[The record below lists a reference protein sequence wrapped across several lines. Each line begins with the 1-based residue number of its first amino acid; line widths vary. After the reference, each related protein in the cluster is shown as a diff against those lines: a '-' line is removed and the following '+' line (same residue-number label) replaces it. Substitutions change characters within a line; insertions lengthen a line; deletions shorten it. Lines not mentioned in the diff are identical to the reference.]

1 MKMNIKGNDN
11 FETPDELFDQLNRI
25 FNFTLDAACTSTN
38 CKCPKGYYYDKG
50 QDSLKMNWGG
60 DRVFC
65 NPPFSRKSE
74 FIKKAYMEVLFHN
87 CPIVVMV
94 LPLNCMDSEAFQN
107 FVYTYFDFEILRGR
121 VSFIDSETGKPK
133 QKNNSG
139 TVIVY
144 FKRRITRG
152 NK

>member
-1 MKMNIKGNDN
+1 
-11 FETPDELFDQLNRI
+11 
-25 FNFTLDAACTSTN
+25 
-38 CKCPKGYYYDKG
+38 
-50 QDSLKMNWGG
+50 
-60 DRVFC
+60 
-65 NPPFSRKSE
+65 
-74 FIKKAYMEVLFHN
+74 MEVLFHN